1 MGCSPCGCKESG
13 TTEQLTYTCVS
24 WHKPNHSFTD
34 SSRCN
39 HSGKDQGREK
49 AVLETSVS
57 RQKLIF
63 SRGPTLSVAWE
74 IRGRFWRPHKGEDA
88 AVCTLGTLPPAQ
100 LCSEALLALLARGFL
115 T

>member
-1 MGCSPCGCKESG
+1 MGRSPCGCRESG
-13 TTEQLTYTCVS
+13 TTEQLTCTCVS
-24 WHKPNHSFTD
+24 WHKLNPSFTD

-63 SRGPTLSVAWE
+63 SCGPGRY
-74 IRGRFWRPHKGEDA
+74 RGRRPHQGEDPM
-88 AVCTLGTLPPAQ
+88 VCTLGTLPPA
-100 LCSEALLALLARGFL
+100 
-115 T
+115 